1 MKGGRNQITGF
12 VWSFILLLLL
22 SAVNCHG
29 AWGSAGAVLAG
40 GSAGAIVAQSDI
52 PAIVSIGDAAIVEG
66 HSGTRPM
73 VFHVTLKTA
82 TTQTVTVSY
91 KTAKDTALAHVDYV
105 QTSGLLT
112 FTPGQVH
119 KTITIHVIGDVLF
132 ERDEI
137 FYVTLIQAQN
147 ALIGDGIG
155 QGAIFDDDYG
165 LFLPVVMNQS

>member
-1 MKGGRNQITGF
+1 MKGGRNEITRF
-12 VWSFILLLLL
+12 VWRALLLLLL

-29 AWGSAGAVLAG
+29 AWGSAG
-40 GSAGAIVAQSDI
+40 SAGAIVAQGNI

-73 VFHVTLKTA
+73 VFHVTLKTVA
-82 TTQTVTVSY
+82 TQTVTVSY
-91 KTAKDTALAHVDYV
+91 KTAAATALAHADYV

-132 ERDEI
+132 EGDEI
-137 FYVTLIQAQN
+137 FYVTLVQAQN

-155 QGAIFDDDYG
+155 QGTIFDDDHG
-165 LFLPVVMNQS
+165 RFFPVVMNQS